1 MPAQQGFTF
10 IYPSLY
16 HGKLYPQQDVTIMV
30 LIFWSLTLIPLV
42 LWLVIALRL
51 LQVLRFGKS
60 LSCDLQ
66 NISLKP
72 FLVYRR
78 RAAGTQVVKP
88 NSSRAAGA
96 GGSSNTMLKL
106 YTDDSPGLRVYVST
120 RLHYKWRNDIPCDSD
135 PFIVLVL
142 SLSFIGSIFFLHIS
156 AKVIRA
162 FTK

>member
-1 MPAQQGFTF
+1 M
-10 IYPSLY
+10 S
-16 HGKLYPQQDVTIMV
+16 
-30 LIFWSLTLIPLV
+30 
-42 LWLVIALRL
+42 R
-51 LQVLRFGKS
+51 
-60 LSCDLQ
+60 
-66 NISLKP
+66 
-72 FLVYRR
+72 
-78 RAAGTQVVKP
+78 P

-106 YTDDSPGLRVYVST
+106 YTDDSPGLRVYVFFGFDNRWKQKVNLKSFF
-120 RLHYKWRNDIPCDSD
+120 RD

>member
-1 MPAQQGFTF
+1 MSDSDSSRSPVNGRGSAVAKPPGAQ
-10 IYPSLY
+10 I
-16 HGKLYPQQDVTIMV
+16 
-30 LIFWSLTLIPLV
+30 
-42 LWLVIALRL
+42 
-51 LQVLRFGKS
+51 
-60 LSCDLQ
+60 
-66 NISLKP
+66 
-72 FLVYRR
+72 RR
-78 RAAGTQVVKP
+78 RAAGSSQVSRP

-106 YTDDSPGLRVYVST
+106 YTDDSPGLRV
-120 RLHYKWRNDIPCDSD
+120 D

>member
-1 MPAQQGFTF
+1 MSDSDTPRVNGRGVGSAVAKPPGAQ
-10 IYPSLY
+10 I
-16 HGKLYPQQDVTIMV
+16 
-30 LIFWSLTLIPLV
+30 
-42 LWLVIALRL
+42 
-51 LQVLRFGKS
+51 
-60 LSCDLQ
+60 
-66 NISLKP
+66 
-72 FLVYRR
+72 RR
-78 RAAGTQVVKP
+78 RAAGTTQASRP

-106 YTDDSPGLRVYVST
+106 YTDDSPGLRV
-120 RLHYKWRNDIPCDSD
+120 D

>member
-1 MPAQQGFTF
+1 M
-10 IYPSLY
+10 SR
-16 HGKLYPQQDVTIMV
+16 V
-30 LIFWSLTLIPLV
+30 
-42 LWLVIALRL
+42 
-51 LQVLRFGKS
+51 
-60 LSCDLQ
+60 
-66 NISLKP
+66 
-72 FLVYRR
+72 
-78 RAAGTQVVKP
+78 

-106 YTDDSPGLRVYVST
+106 YTDDSPGLRVYVSLT
-120 RLHYKWRNDIPCDSD
+120 SLKEAILKYLHNFYRD